1 MKAQMAGTDTYIVF
15 EIAGTSYAVQSLTV
29 QQIEMIEHITPLP
42 NAPPFIDGVVFTRGQ
57 VIPALNLRARFGF
70 DRVPH
75 TNRTRLLVVN
85 SGGRTVGLVVDT
97 AREFIAIAPD
107 SIQPPSQSL
116 AGVSAE
122 YLKGTV
128 NVDRRII
135 LVVSLENIIQL
146 TRDLE
151 EIRGRA

>member
-1 MKAQMAGTDTYIVF
+1 MKAQVAGEDTYIIF
-15 EIAGTSYAVQSLTV
+15 EIAGTSYGVLSQTV
-29 QQIEMIEHITPLP
+29 QQIEMIDHITPLP
-42 NAPPFIDGVVFTRGQ
+42 NAPAFVDGVVFTRGQ

-97 AREFIAIAPD
+97 AREFIGIAPD
-107 SIQPPSQSL
+107 NIQPPSQSL
-116 AGVSAE
+116 AGISGE

-128 NVDRRII
+128 NVGQRII
-135 LVVSLENIIQL
+135 LVVNLEEIIQL
-146 TRDLE
+146 TRGLE